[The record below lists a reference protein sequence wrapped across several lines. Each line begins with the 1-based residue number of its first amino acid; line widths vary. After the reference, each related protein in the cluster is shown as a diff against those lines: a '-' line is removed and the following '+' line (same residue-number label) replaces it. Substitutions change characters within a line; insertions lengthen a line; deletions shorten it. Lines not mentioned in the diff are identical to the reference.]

1 MSTLI
6 PLKHSDSAQQREQL
20 HEAIPATG
28 SLISGGYSVHDVNI
42 KNPDHGMFQMV
53 YDYPYLSSSA
63 NHIFDISLGHRSG
76 SVATTLTTQNSK
88 KNNIYSMYM
97 QLLCGYDAT
106 GSARELGYSSSM
118 DDTSTKIDFPMFLN
132 LSRLLVKDEI
142 EKGSFRL
149 QLGTGS
155 MATLPP
161 SAGSGPFDTGV
172 GNSIIEIGDYAA
184 TATFNSTN
192 SPAGEY
198 ATLTTGNADGPA
210 VGTIFYQA
218 GIVVLDVTQSL
229 QHVTTPAA
237 CTGTWVSGAATG
249 IPVFI
254 DYGSACASSSIQV
267 VANGLRRRI
276 YNISF
281 NNTTELQSTE
291 YFCRVAHHQANYS
304 NNPTY
309 LSSSQIRVKGTGA
322 AGSKRNIPFSYI
334 TTVNLHGP
342 DNEVLAVA
350 KLSEPIK
357 KTPNNDLTLRV
368 RLDY

>member
-149 QLGTGS
+149 QFGTGS
-155 MATLPP
+155 IPAVF
-161 SAGSGPFDTGV
+161 SSD
-172 GNSIIEIGDYAA
+172 GNSYIEIGDYGA
-184 TATFNSTN
+184 TASFNSTN

-198 ATLTTGNADGPA
+198 ATLTTGNAGGPA

-229 QHVTTPAA
+229 KRSEIDRPTT
-237 CTGTWVSGAATG
+237 GSWVSGNAAG
-249 IPVFI
+249 IPVFT
-254 DYGSACASSSIQV
+254 DYGSAAASSSIQI